1 MKRILVIVLS
11 FIILESCSNNGGESG
26 TVNDG
31 YNGISDPNGGLP
43 DTGEARLKNDSSRL
57 RVDTEKRDSLH

>member
-1 MKRILVIVLS
+1 MKRILVVMISLV
-11 FIILESCSNNGGESG
+11 ILQSCSNNGGESG

-43 DTGEARLKNDSSRL
+43 DTGQGRLANDSSRI